1 MKNILKGTIIFA
13 LCLTLAACGTGSPQ
27 DITVQSITEPMTT
40 MQTVGNV
47 PEVTA
52 VAENTDDWTEP
63 AATEEPAELEVLIE
77 TDDTDNN
84 NNMDIYDENG
94 VVTGVTFPEEIDDWE
109 HAYMVRDLFY
119 DGVQQ
124 VTPRDTCGT
133 FAGDF
138 DEMNYRFREFVV
150 EKFLDYPENFE
161 PFGGAYWQDGYLHLM
176 ITDSDRQDIFSD
188 FADNEYV
195 IIETCKYSYAE
206 LWLIESVAKET
217 NATVFCGIK
226 MNDNVVYAGV
236 IAWKDREKILTA
248 VEAAGL
254 DTEAVEIAADDEIP
268 AANPC

>member
-1 MKNILKGTIIFA
+1 MKNILKGTIISA
-13 LCLTLAACGTGSPQ
+13 VCLTLAACGTSGTQ
-27 DITVQSITEPMTT
+27 DITIQSITEPMTT
-40 MQTVGNV
+40 MQTVGKV
-47 PEVTA
+47 PETAAVT
-52 VAENTDDWTEP
+52 ENTDHWTEP
-63 AATEEPAELEVLIE
+63 AATEAPDEWEVLIE

-94 VVTGVTFPEEIDDWE
+94 VVTGVTFPEEIDDRE

-124 VTPRDTCGT
+124 CSPRDTCGT

-138 DEMNYRFREFVV
+138 DEMNYQFREFAV
-150 EKFLDYPENFE
+150 EKFLDYPKSFE

-195 IIETCKYSYAE
+195 IIETCKYSYSE
-206 LWLIESVAKET
+206 LWLIESAVKET
-217 NATVFCGIK
+217 NASVIGGIK
-226 MNDNVVYAGV
+226 MNDNIVYAGV
-236 IAWKDREKILTA
+236 VTDEDGEKILAA

-254 DTEAVEIAADDEIP
+254 DADAVVIEAVD
-268 AANPC
+268 ANTVTKPC

>member
-13 LCLTLAACGTGSPQ
+13 VCLTLAACGTGSPQ
-27 DITVQSITEPMTT
+27 DITVQSITEPMVT

-52 VAENTDDWTEP
+52 VAENTDDWTDP

-94 VVTGVTFPEEIDDWE
+94 VVTGVTFPEIIDDWD

-124 VTPRDTCGT
+124 CSPRDTCGT

-138 DEMNYRFREFVV
+138 DEMNYQFREFVV

-161 PFGGAYWQDGYLHLM
+161 PFGGAYWENGYLHIML
-176 ITDSDRQDIFSD
+176 TDLDKRDIFSD

-195 IIETCKYSYAE
+195 IIETCKYSYSE
-206 LWLIESVAKET
+206 LWYIKSEIRET
-217 NATVFCGIK
+217 NASSAYGIR
-226 MNDNVVYAGV
+226 MNENVVSARV
-236 IAWKDREKILTA
+236 IAWEDREKILNA
-248 VEAAGL
+248 LEAAGL
-254 DTEAVEIAADDEIP
+254 DIEAVEIAADDEIT
-268 AANPC
+268 ATNPC

>member
-1 MKNILKGTIIFA
+1 MKNIFKGTIIFA
-13 LCLTLAACGTGSPQ
+13 VCLTLAACGTGARE
-27 DITVQSITEPMTT
+27 ITVQSITEPMTT
-40 MQTVGNV
+40 VQTVGNV

-52 VAENTDDWTEP
+52 FNENTDNWTEP
-63 AATEEPAELEVLIE
+63 AAAEPDDGEVLIE
-77 TDDTDNN
+77 TDDTDND

-94 VVTGVTFPEEIDDWE
+94 VVTGVTFPEVIDDWV

-161 PFGGAYWQDGYLHLM
+161 PFGGAYWQDGYLHLK
-176 ITDSDRQDIFSD
+176 ITDLDRQDIFSD
-188 FADNEYV
+188 FVDNEYV
-195 IIETCKYSYAE
+195 IIETCKYSYSE
-206 LWLIESVAKET
+206 LWLIESMVKET
-217 NATVFCGIK
+217 NATVLCGIK

-236 IAWKDREKILTA
+236 FTWKDSEKILTA

-254 DTEAVEIAADDEIP
+254 DTEAVEIVADDEIP
-268 AANPC
+268 ATNPC